1 MHSCQVISID
11 WAPERFSTYVLP
23 RVFIRHQRP
32 ENSPLTTKNS
42 LANVQLAYDY
52 FLSRHGIFSC
62 LQHYTFLLLL
72 GFLVNTMPLTQKTP
86 DRNNIFIFLN
96 LPDIHYIHEQYFF
109 HCTDLF
115 ICINIDYWVLTK
127 VSLLIMMTSFAPWPC
142 ALSPFVNSV
151 HPPLCIATAASFM

>member
-1 MHSCQVISID
+1 MSNKTYSCHAISID

-32 ENSPLTTKNS
+32 ENSPLTTQNS

-62 LQHYTFLLLL
+62 LQHYIFLLLL
-72 GFLVNTMPLTQKTP
+72 GFLAKTMPLAQTP
-86 DRNNIFIFLN
+86 DRNNFYILN
-96 LPDIHYIHEQYFF
+96 LSDIHYIHEQYFF

-127 VSLLIMMTSFAPWPC
+127 VSLLIMMTSFAP
-142 ALSPFVNSV
+142 
-151 HPPLCIATAASFM
+151 

>member
-72 GFLVNTMPLTQKTP
+72 EFWVKTMPPARRP
-86 DRNNIFIFLN
+86 DRNNFHILN

>member
-72 GFLVNTMPLTQKTP
+72 GFLVKTMPLAQKTP
-86 DRNNIFIFLN
+86 DRNNIFISSTCQTFTTFMN
-96 LPDIHYIHEQYFF
+96 NIFF

-151 HPPLCIATAASFM
+151 HPPLCIATAASFK

>member
-1 MHSCQVISID
+1 MYSCQVISID

-72 GFLVNTMPLTQKTP
+72 GFLVKTMPLAQKTP
-86 DRNNIFIFLN
+86 DRNNIFISSTCQTFTTFMNNIFFTVQISSSALIWTTEC
-96 LPDIHYIHEQYFF
+96 LPKYHY
-109 HCTDLF
+109 L
-115 ICINIDYWVLTK
+115 
-127 VSLLIMMTSFAPWPC
+127 
-142 ALSPFVNSV
+142 
-151 HPPLCIATAASFM
+151 